1 MKSLVLAEKPSVGRD
16 IARVLGC
23 QQKGNGYFE
32 GPKYIVT
39 WALGHLVT
47 LADPETYDQK
57 YQTWR
62 LEDLPMLPEPL
73 KLEVIPQTRGQY
85 QAVNQLLKRSDVN
98 EVIIGTDAGREGEL
112 VARWILERSG
122 VKKPVK
128 RLWIS
133 SVTDKA
139 IKEGFGS
146 LKDGKAYENLYASAV
161 ARSAAD
167 WYVGMNATRALTTK
181 FNAQLSCGRVQTPTL
196 AMIQKREKEIGA
208 FKSQAYYGV
217 QVTGKGIF
225 LTWVDEKTGATQT
238 FDQSK
243 AAAVVESTKG
253 KELVIKAIDKK
264 HKKQSAPPLYDLTEL
279 QREANKRYGFSAKQ
293 TLNLMQALY
302 ETHKILTYPR
312 TDARYLSSDLVG
324 TLKDRVKAC
333 GVGDFGK
340 VAGMIL
346 KSPIMARKHFVD
358 DTKVSDHHAIIPTE
372 QLVQLNRL
380 SADERRIYEM
390 VVKRFLSVLLP
401 AFEYEQTTILGTVQ
415 TDKGVSTFKA
425 SGKRVI
431 QNGWKNAYDLNEDPE
446 GDDDAFDASSE
457 RLRDQL
463 LPMLQQ
469 GDRLKVE
476 GVRLTT
482 DETRPPSFFTE
493 GTLLAAMER
502 PSKHMTC
509 GIGTVATRADII
521 EKLLGS
527 FLIEKKGQALHI
539 TSKGRQLLELVPHD
553 LRTPELTAEWED
565 RLEKIAS
572 GKLKK
577 EAFITEIKGYAKAC
591 VLEIKNS
598 SAQFRHD
605 NVSREKCPD
614 CGKFLLEVNGKK
626 GKMLVCQDRE
636 CGFRRS
642 VALVTN
648 ARCPNCHKKMTL
660 VGQGEGKL
668 FTCVCGH
675 REKLDAFNERR
686 KAAESK
692 GNIKDVRKYLEEQK
706 KENSKPDPNSSPFAA
721 LKGLLPKE

>member
-208 FKSQAYYGV
+208 FKSQVYYGV
-217 QVTGKGIF
+217 QVTGKGIY

-238 FDQSK
+238 FDQSM

-264 HKKQSAPPLYDLTEL
+264 NKKQSAPPLYDLTEL

-340 VAGMIL
+340 VARMIL
-346 KSPIMARKHFVD
+346 KSPIMAGKHFVD

-380 SADERRIYEM
+380 SVDERRIYEM

-482 DETRPPSFFTE
+482 GETRPPSFFTE

-614 CGKFLLEVNGKK
+614 YGKFLLSAVRLLKVKAISRMLESTWRNKK
-626 GKMLVCQDRE
+626 KRIQSPIPTAHPL
-636 CGFRRS
+636 RR
-642 VALVTN
+642 
-648 ARCPNCHKKMTL
+648 
-660 VGQGEGKL
+660 
-668 FTCVCGH
+668 
-675 REKLDAFNERR
+675 
-686 KAAESK
+686 
-692 GNIKDVRKYLEEQK
+692 
-706 KENSKPDPNSSPFAA
+706 
-721 LKGLLPKE
+721 